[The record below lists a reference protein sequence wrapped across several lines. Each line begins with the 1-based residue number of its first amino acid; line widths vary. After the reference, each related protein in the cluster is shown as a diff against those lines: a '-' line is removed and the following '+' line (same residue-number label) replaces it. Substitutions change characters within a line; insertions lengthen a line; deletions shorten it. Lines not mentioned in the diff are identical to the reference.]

1 MQITTQT
8 AIAELINSI
17 DQSVVLENII
27 LRIKER

>member
-17 DQSVVLENII
+17 DQSVVLENMI